1 MRAVESEPLKRIF
14 HCSMCSPPQPRP
26 GGQAIIIIATAQAR
40 PGGQAIYMPAQSTCP
55 VWSAQGQQCFPQQK
69 STIKI
74 RNDTAKIKKQEQVL
88 FPSFV
93 FLVGHSILSRSIGQA
108 SHCFLY
114 YYFINAKESL
124 KQPTLIACLM
134 YPGWTMAR
142 SL

>member
-74 RNDTAKIKKQEQVL
+74 RNDTAKIKKQEQV
-88 FPSFV
+88 FFANR
-93 FLVGHSILSRSIGQA
+93 LVIFGRALHSVQVNWAG
-108 SHCFLY
+108 
-114 YYFINAKESL
+114 
-124 KQPTLIACLM
+124 IAF
-134 YPGWTMAR
+134 
-142 SL
+142 